1 MNNQKVTLK
10 YILIGLIAVILTWII
25 HEFAHWLTSE
35 LLGYKNTMRLNGTS
49 FIKGQNPTEIH
60 KAIISISGPI
70 ITILQGLI
78 AFVFLKLRGWNKYL
92 YPFLF
97 TAFYMRFL
105 AGLMNLIMP
114 NDEGR
119 VGQFLGIGTLT
130 LSIIISGFLFFL
142 VYKISRKHKL
152 NWKFQLWTTLII
164 MSASSLLIFFD
175 QLFKFRIL

>member
-1 MNNQKVTLK
+1 MNNQKITVK
-10 YILIGLIAVILTWII
+10 YILVGILAVFLTWMI

-35 LLGYKNTMRLNGTS
+35 LLGHKNIMRLNGTS
-49 FIKGQNPTEIH
+49 FVKGQNPTEIH

-70 ITILQGLI
+70 ITIFQGI
-78 AFVFLKLRGWNKYL
+78 FVFLFLKSRGWNKYI
-92 YPFLF
+92 YTFLF

-105 AGLMNLIMP
+105 AGLMNLIMA

-119 VGQFLGIGTLT
+119 VGQFLGIGTFT
-130 LSIIISGFLFFL
+130 LSIIISGILFFL

-152 NWKFQLWTTLII
+152 NWKFEFWTTII
-164 MSASSLLIFFD
+164 IISASSLLIFLD